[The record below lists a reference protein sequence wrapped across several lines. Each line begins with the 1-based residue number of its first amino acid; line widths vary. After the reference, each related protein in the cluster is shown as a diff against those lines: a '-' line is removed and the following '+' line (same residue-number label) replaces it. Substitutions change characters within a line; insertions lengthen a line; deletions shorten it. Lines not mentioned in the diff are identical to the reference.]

1 MPVTPFHPFTSV
13 RMETK
18 TVLEPSSPQCHPDG
32 RLELLLLNDP
42 DADITLRSCDLQEFR
57 VLKFYLIKY
66 STVLSDLIQSSAI
79 NSPDS
84 STSLHTR
91 TLPCIQLP
99 DSGTI
104 LSSLLSFILPVP
116 SILPSTTERI
126 MELLSVAQKYK
137 MNSTLAHIRAAVGSQ
152 DPPFIRPETA
162 FLIYTLAQTYGLGQ
176 EVARAARVA
185 LTFPMTIQGMEDK
198 FDTMSGAYF
207 HSLWKYYQK
216 VRTNLSSDLMVFRTQ
231 GASSTLSGQTCKVS
245 VSYGIPTWI
254 DSYIASIGEDP
265 AFFSISEFHMSLTRH
280 LLHSSCLWCRNINT
294 GMVYNFWKA
303 LSAVVNDSMTN
314 SEQGLLLTEVGAI
327 LRSHPNVDG
336 SASPARNDYLEPP
349 HADIIIQSSDLVSFH
364 VDKATLSMSSPFF
377 ADMFSLPQPSDNEVI
392 DGLPIVRLS
401 EDAEILNSL
410 LKMLYP
416 VPSMVPDS
424 YDKALE
430 LLAAS
435 QKYDMASIQSSIR
448 TEIKSWGPIVLTGTM
463 AYRAYAISSGAKLH
477 PEMGTSARY
486 RPHTPYILYSR
497 SQTHHSL
504 PRFLY

>member
-1 MPVTPFHPFTSV
+1 MCDIITVNNLTVIKNASYVLSHPSEW
-13 RMETK
+13 RRR
-18 TVLEPSSPQCHPDG
+18 QCHSNPDG

-57 VLKFYLIKY
+57 VLKFYLVKY
-66 STVLSDLIQSSAI
+66 SPVLSDLIQSSAI
-79 NSPDS
+79 DSPDS
-84 STSLHTR
+84 STSLHAR

-162 FLIYTLAQTYGLGQ
+162 FLIYTLAQTYGLNQ
-176 EVARAARVA
+176 EVAQAARVA

-198 FDTMSGAYF
+198 FDTMSGAHF
-207 HSLWKYYQK
+207 HLLWKYHQR

-231 GASSTLSGQTCKVS
+231 GASSTLSSQTCQIS
-245 VSYGIPTWI
+245 ISYGIPTWV

-265 AFFSISEFHMSLTRH
+265 ALFSLSEFHMSLTRH
-280 LLHSSCLWCRNINT
+280 LLHSHCAWCRNINT
-294 GMVYNFWKA
+294 RMVYNFWKA

-314 SEQGLLLTEVGAI
+314 SEQGLLLTEEGAI
-327 LRSHPNVDG
+327 LRSHPNLDG
-336 SASPARNDYLEPP
+336 SASPARDDHLEPP
-349 HADIIIQSSDLVSFH
+349 HADITIQSSDLVSFH

-401 EDAEILNSL
+401 EDAEILDSL

-416 VPSMVPDS
+416 VPSVIPDS

-435 QKYDMASIQSSIR
+435 QKYDMASVQSLSVP
-448 TEIKSWGPIVLTGTM
+448 K
-463 AYRAYAISSGAKLH
+463 
-477 PEMGTSARY
+477 
-486 RPHTPYILYSR
+486 
-497 SQTHHSL
+497 
-504 PRFLY
+504 